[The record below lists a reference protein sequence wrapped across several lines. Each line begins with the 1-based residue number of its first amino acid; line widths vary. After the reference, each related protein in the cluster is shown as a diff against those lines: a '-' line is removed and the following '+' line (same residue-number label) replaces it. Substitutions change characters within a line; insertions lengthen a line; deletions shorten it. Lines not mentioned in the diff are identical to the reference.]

1 MAVMAAP
8 AAAPPQERSALDTAL
23 DTAAQAADSFT
34 RGLPDLDAAKAK
46 VKTQNPDAAAE
57 ASGMEGVP
65 AEGAGAVRY
74 SVMPPMGYAVQSE
87 PARGQGQN
95 APPMTRYVRTMHA
108 GTGTASAA
116 ADGPASQA
124 ARAAQDKREPVPY
137 FTIPENA
144 TLAGATAMTA
154 LIGRVPIDGR
164 VTDPMQFKAV
174 IGRDNLAA
182 NGFELPGDISG
193 MIVTGVAIGDMA
205 LSCSEGRVRSVTF
218 VFNDGSIQTVS
229 ARGTGSRSIN
239 TGAGGASNSDLGFI
253 SDLHGNPC
261 ISGRFV
267 TNAPAY
273 LTDLIGLGALGVAG
287 QAYAEAQRTTY
298 SGMQGSSSA
307 ITGNAGSYALGQAVS
322 GGTNEVTKWLLQ
334 RLKNSFDA
342 VITPSGNQLVV
353 HLDREIQIDKAPN
366 ARKLIHRKQGGLQL
380 ARGEHHGLE

>member
-1 MAVMAAP
+1 
-8 AAAPPQERSALDTAL
+8 
-23 DTAAQAADSFT
+23 ADEAT
-34 RGLPDLDAAKAK
+34 
-46 VKTQNPDAAAE
+46 AE
-57 ASGMEGVP
+57 A
-65 AEGAGAVRY
+65 AGAVRY
-74 SVMPPMGYAVQSE
+74 SVLPPMGYAVQTE
-87 PARGQGQN
+87 PARGQN
-95 APPMTRYVRTMHA
+95 APPMMRYVRTMHTEGP
-108 GTGTASAA
+108 GTTTAP

-124 ARAAQDKREPVPY
+124 ARAAQDRREPVPY
-137 FTIPENA
+137 FTLPENA

-182 NGFELPGDISG
+182 NGFELPGDVSG

-229 ARGTGSRSIN
+229 ARGAGSRSIN
-239 TGAGGASNSDLGFI
+239 TGAGASSNSDLGFI

-261 ISGRFV
+261 ITGKFV

-287 QAYAEAQRTTY
+287 QAYSEAQRTTY
-298 SGMQGSSSA
+298 SGMQGSSST
-307 ITGNAGSYALGQAVS
+307 ITGSAGSYALGQAVA
-322 GGTNEVTKWLLQ
+322 GGTNEVSKWLLQ

-342 VITPSGNQLVV
+342 VITPSGHQLVV